1 MFTLYFHRRWLAAE
15 KEDGEVERL
24 IQASGARTCQ
34 EMLVHS
40 AAKHI
45 KENHLW
51 FSIFF
56 RYIIFLLLFLLKL
69 KSQLFVYM
77 TFFPDL
83 IVQDIPDFKGLQL
96 RLPFYF
102 WPCWQ
107 MPCGME

>member
-1 MFTLYFHRRWLAAE
+1 MAVYSANEIRTFLFTYFVSCLFTFYFYQRWLAAE

-56 RYIIFLLLFLLKL
+56 RYIMLLLC
-69 KSQLFVYM
+69 FV
-77 TFFPDL
+77 F
-83 IVQDIPDFKGLQL
+83 VKN
-96 RLPFYF
+96 
-102 WPCWQ
+102 
-107 MPCGME
+107 

>member
-1 MFTLYFHRRWLAAE
+1 MFTYFVSCLFTFKFYQRWLAAE

-56 RYIIFLLLFLLKL
+56 RYIMLLLC
-69 KSQLFVYM
+69 FV
-77 TFFPDL
+77 F
-83 IVQDIPDFKGLQL
+83 VKN
-96 RLPFYF
+96 
-102 WPCWQ
+102 
-107 MPCGME
+107 

>member
-1 MFTLYFHRRWLAAE
+1 MFLFVYILVICLFTFYLSRWLAAE

-34 EMLVHS
+34 DMSIHS

-56 RYIIFLLLFLLKL
+56 R
-69 KSQLFVYM
+69 
-77 TFFPDL
+77 
-83 IVQDIPDFKGLQL
+83 
-96 RLPFYF
+96 
-102 WPCWQ
+102 
-107 MPCGME
+107 